1 MRKLLKMIT
10 GLLVA
15 LTVAFGVQATTVAPA
30 SASATGCDSWSA
42 FSISSLP
49 TPVPGGFLCH
59 TITGSGTKVSSDEA
73 DFSSYGSFCNWRID
87 FRYRDVNGVTYRINS
102 GQTQLKC
109 SRYGTRTVYYSS
121 STTFKP
127 GLACAYL
134 YTNGNYTTK
143 QCHSI
148 TY

>member
-30 SASATGCDSWSA
+30 SASANGCDSWAA
-42 FSISSLP
+42 FSWGGLP
-49 TPVPGGFLCH
+49 APVPGGFLCH
-59 TITGSGTKVSSDEA
+59 RIFGSGTRVDYEDA
-73 DFSSYGSFCNWRID
+73 TFSAHSNFCNWRID
-87 FRYRDVNGVTYRINS
+87 FRYFDTA
-102 GQTQLKC
+102 GQNYATSYGPTNLRC
-109 SRYGTRTVYYSS
+109 NVLGSRART
-121 STTFKP
+121 TAFTLRP
-127 GLACAYL
+127 GRACAYL
-134 YTNGNYTTK
+134 YTNGIYTTK